1 METVSVLLE
10 NEVAGGLSET
20 MREAIKV
27 SKDFKGMFEPDD
39 PRNSAAAAPAI
50 KKEAIACVALLT
62 KFDVDQA
69 AQRFTSAVEAQ
80 SDEFQRCAFTS
91 DAQASRS
98 GAKHLFSFV
107 YHESRDAHRTDVL
120 DKFVYSQQR

>member
-39 PRNSAAAAPAI
+39 PRDSAAAAPAI
-50 KKEAIACVALLT
+50 KKEAIACVALLA
-62 KFDVDQA
+62 KFDVGTA
-69 AQRFTSAVEAQ
+69 R
-80 SDEFQRCAFTS
+80 
-91 DAQASRS
+91 
-98 GAKHLFSFV
+98 
-107 YHESRDAHRTDVL
+107 
-120 DKFVYSQQR
+120 

>member
-1 METVSVLLE
+1 
-10 NEVAGGLSET
+10 
-20 MREAIKV
+20 
-27 SKDFKGMFEPDD
+27 MFETDD

-50 KKEAIACVALLT
+50 KKEAIACVALLA
-62 KFDVDQA
+62 KFDVDEA

-98 GAKHLFSFV
+98 GAKKLFSFV
-107 YHESRDAHRTDVL
+107 YHESRDTYRTDEGHL
-120 DKFVYSQQR
+120 LTLMSWYPPNRGKLKLSSPIGNLLYHDFLP